1 MTRRVSVALV
11 TPKTGPAIRISAV
24 VDILQIFDIDWRES
38 QLMVIVP
45 EADGTAEL
53 PPGSWV
59 IAAKPQRRI
68 EGGYVFDAD
77 EIGDGVV
84 AFSADFYPG
93 VGA

>member
-1 MTRRVSVALV
+1 MTRTVSVALV

-24 VDILQIFDIDWRES
+24 VDALQGLDIDWRES
-38 QLMVIVP
+38 QLMVIGP

-59 IAAKPQRRI
+59 IAATQRRI
-68 EGGYVFDAD
+68 EGGYVFTAD

-84 AFSADFYPG
+84 AFSSEFHPG
-93 VGA
+93 AGS